1 MEFLICSLRI
11 VILTLRILHKKKIL
25 VDLTGM
31 CFLSALDFSENVL
44 CQNVCR
50 RDTMGFIFFQKYTG
64 GIWKMK
70 KRNMLL
76 LAMLAAAVIGGG
88 ISGGV
93 QNVSAAEADRTMTFG
108 IQEYGIGVDPAQEIN
123 TAWNCSRYGIG
134 ECLFKFND
142 SMEVVNTLCDDYTVN
157 EEHTEWVFH
166 IREGVKFSDGCDL
179 TPETV
184 KASFERLLEDGK
196 NGSST
201 PEKFLPAESVITADN
216 AAGTVTIVTPD
227 PVVDLTKNLA
237 YPTMI
242 ILDTEHTT
250 DYVSGSIGTGPYA
263 MSEFKEH
270 VGATVVRNE
279 YYWDGEVPYD
289 SIELLYMGDASAKAM
304 AMQAGQLDLTE
315 NVTNIA
321 DLQKLQEDPNFT
333 VTIAS
338 GVRTGLAH
346 MNMSEGRLLSNK
358 ELREA
363 VLMALDDESMCGIT
377 VGGLYTS
384 GYSVLPSNLDYGYE
398 NLVDPTPYDP
408 AAAAAKLDEAGIVDT
423 DGDGVR
429 EMPDG
434 TPVVLHYVT
443 YANRCLDTF
452 AEAVQQQLAEIGI
465 GINLEIG
472 DSTRQW
478 DSYQSGDFDL
488 NGSNWITVGTGDPTE
503 YLASW
508 YSKSGADFCGYENP
522 EYDKLYEELSA
533 TFDEEAR
540 KEIIQQLQQILLDD
554 AVAIVHGY
562 YNSSMISRNE
572 TIGGAAIH
580 TADYYWV
587 TTEIYPAE

>member
-1 MEFLICSLRI
+1 
-11 VILTLRILHKKKIL
+11 
-25 VDLTGM
+25 
-31 CFLSALDFSENVL
+31 
-44 CQNVCR
+44 
-50 RDTMGFIFFQKYTG
+50 
-64 GIWKMK
+64 
-70 KRNMLL
+70 MLL

-108 IQEYGIGVDPAQEIN
+108 IQEYGIGVDPAQETN

-270 VGATVVRNE
+270 VGAMVVRNE

-315 NVTNIA
+315 NVTNPLYFLYVFLEVLSASIRGA
-321 DLQKLQEDPNFT
+321 GKSIPPMIIILINSCLVRVAALQIIMNIQPT
-333 VTIAS
+333 VTGAAVVYPLTWAANVIC
-338 GVRTGLAH
+338 LALYYCF
-346 MNMSEGRLLSNK
+346 GRWK
-358 ELREA
+358 
-363 VLMALDDESMCGIT
+363 
-377 VGGLYTS
+377 
-384 GYSVLPSNLDYGYE
+384 
-398 NLVDPTPYDP
+398 
-408 AAAAAKLDEAGIVDT
+408 
-423 DGDGVR
+423 
-429 EMPDG
+429 
-434 TPVVLHYVT
+434 
-443 YANRCLDTF
+443 
-452 AEAVQQQLAEIGI
+452 
-465 GINLEIG
+465 
-472 DSTRQW
+472 
-478 DSYQSGDFDL
+478 
-488 NGSNWITVGTGDPTE
+488 
-503 YLASW
+503 
-508 YSKSGADFCGYENP
+508 SKS
-522 EYDKLYEELSA
+522 L
-533 TFDEEAR
+533 
-540 KEIIQQLQQILLDD
+540 
-554 AVAIVHGY
+554 
-562 YNSSMISRNE
+562 M
-572 TIGGAAIH
+572 
-580 TADYYWV
+580 
-587 TTEIYPAE
+587 